1 VTYSP
6 SAQISTIHV
15 LVKVGTSGE
24 LGMTMITR
32 CKVDLFLF
40 QEQMPTAAAEQVGP
54 DTDRGYAPLAP
65 PDAAVAGV
73 QAAGVVKVAR

>member
-1 VTYSP
+1 
-6 SAQISTIHV
+6 
-15 LVKVGTSGE
+15 
-24 LGMTMITR
+24 MITR

-40 QEQMPTAAAEQVGP
+40 QEQVPTAAAEQVGP